1 MALHTD
7 DILIDD
13 TDDWVKIPLLDGG
26 TFVQIAYIEG
36 TAAIKARIGADSTST
51 GIIMKSDDQLKA
63 NEPIYIHSYS
73 GYKIVVVVIRD
84 GD

>member
-13 TDDWVKIPLLDGG
+13 TDGWVKIPLLNNG
-26 TFVQIAYIEG
+26 TFIQIVYIKD
-36 TAAIKARIGADSTST
+36 TAGIKARVGSDSTST
-51 GIIMKSDDQLKA
+51 GIIMKSDDKLKA
-63 NEPIYIHSYS
+63 NEPIYIRSYS
-73 GYKIVVVVIRD
+73 VYKIVVVVIRD